1 MGMKTLLLM
10 RHGKSSWKHPELS
23 DRERPL
29 TKRGIRASLHMG
41 EFMVLKE
48 LVPQKIITSSAVRAL
63 ETARLLAQKC
73 QREDAIIAVDEL
85 YLAEP
90 DLYINYL
97 KTLPDDLERVMVVGH
112 NPGLESL
119 LQMLSGRIEML
130 TTAVV
135 AFLSL
140 PIKSWSELSSE
151 TEGDLI
157 ELWRPKELPEDLF
170 EKEIAKKPKPQ
181 KAKEKEEKTK
191 KKSKKK

>member
-1 MGMKTLLLM
+1 MKTLLLM